1 MGGISVKHWQCE
13 IEVLLLCLDRQKVK
27 ATKEWQK
34 TNAIGIISKAGD
46 TDCERLTEQL
56 SQTAVDEIQWIEAA
70 GSCK

>member
-34 TNAIGIISKAGD
+34 TNVVKG
-46 TDCERLTEQL
+46 
-56 SQTAVDEIQWIEAA
+56 SQSNYLKRQWMKSN
-70 GSCK
+70 G

>member
-34 TNAIGIISKAGD
+34 TNDRHYFQGREIRIVKG
-46 TDCERLTEQL
+46 
-56 SQTAVDEIQWIEAA
+56 SQSNYLKRQWMKSN
-70 GSCK
+70 G